1 MLLGN
6 LERLKNFQ
14 IRIGSVFRM
23 TFYPQDRVTPKGQGA
38 QSRIKYFVIVG
49 IDANGDYIGAS
60 LINTNV
66 NINFAAKIAPYQ
78 LCIYPDKYEFLDGKY
93 RYVDGYAIKQI
104 KKERIPNEAE
114 YIGILED
121 DDIEK
126 VRELLRKSPA
136 MDTRTLRQFGI

>member
-1 MLLGN
+1 M
-6 LERLKNFQ
+6 
-14 IRIGSVFRM
+14 
-23 TFYPQDRVTPKGQGA
+23 
-38 QSRIKYFVIVG
+38 
-49 IDANGDYIGAS
+49 
-60 LINTNV
+60 INTNV

-104 KKERIPNEAE
+104 KKERIQNEAE

-126 VRELLRKSPA
+126 IRELLRKSPA